1 MDQPIVGNAVET
13 LADGE
18 RGTQPCGDKVAVDD
32 CRGVPAQD
40 ARCDQR
46 VRIEGGDPEAA
57 VARVDELDQSA
68 GWQRLGAG
76 VHLDLVR
83 EHPRMALAGALVASG
98 LQANLRQRG
107 DAFGQ
112 GGHRRHSKALS
123 GENEPL

>member
-1 MDQPIVGNAVET
+1 MEIAVVGSPAFT
-13 LADGE
+13 LGFQLAGLSDLYN
-18 RGTQPCGDKVAVDD
+18 
-32 CRGVPAQD
+32 
-40 ARCDQR
+40 
-46 VRIEGGDPEAA
+46 PEAA

-76 VHLDLVR
+76 IHLDLVR
-83 EHPRMALAGALVASG
+83 EHPRIALAGALVASG